1 MLYPIKPF
9 SFVVTA
15 VIPVHFSE
23 IASEI
28 LFVVSFIDVAACP
41 CKDTVSVFFILN
53 ILALVFVAVSRTFF
67 PHPVSFSQSV
77 PETSLEITAI
87 GPIIF
92 SISVGFPLA
101 ILSLVQISICKLFGP
116 LAVLKAGFEVAFI
129 TIAVY
134 PNVNSIAFRFSHSPF
149 ADVTVS
155 FNAAPHSGA
164 VFESVYPLSF
174 IGLALSPRVFPDSFG
189 FSIYVLT
196 LVCAAIGKHL
206 EACALLV
213 VAFPMSF
220 VDSIVVIDHNSKS
233 VTTTI
238 HDFSIVC
245 GLSVLFEFEV
255 LRDFQFV
262 EVDNVRSRHIF
273 LELFNK
279 VLERGLTNH

>member
-9 SFVVTA
+9 PFVITA
-15 VIPVHFSE
+15 VIPVHFSK

-28 LFVVSFIDVAACP
+28 LFIVSFIDVAACP

-53 ILALVFVAVSRTFF
+53 ILALVFVAISRTFF
-67 PHPVSFSQSV
+67 PHSVSLSQSV
-77 PETSLEITAI
+77 LETSLEITAVC
-87 GPIIF
+87 PIIL

-101 ILSLVQISICKLFGP
+101 ILPLVQIPICKLFCS
-116 LAVLKAGFEVAFI
+116 LAVLQTGFEVAFI

-134 PNVNSIAFRFSHSPF
+134 PDVNSIAFCFSHSPL

-155 FNAAPHSGA
+155 FNAAPHSRA

-174 IGLALSPRVFPDSFG
+174 IGLALSPRVFSNSFG

-196 LVCAAIGKHL
+196 LVGAAIGKHL
-206 EACALLV
+206 EACALFV

-233 VTTTI
+233 VATAI
-238 HDFSIVC
+238 DDFSIIC

-262 EVDNVRSRHIF
+262 EVDNVRSRDIF
-273 LELFNK
+273 LELLNK
-279 VLERGLTNH
+279 VLERGLANN

>member
-1 MLYPIKPF
+1 MLDPIKPF

-67 PHPVSFSQSV
+67 PHSVSFPQSV
-77 PETSLEITAI
+77 PEASLKIAAI
-87 GPIIF
+87 RPLIF

-134 PNVNSIAFRFSHSPF
+134 PDMNAIAFGLPHPPF
-149 ADVTVS
+149 ADIAVPFDT
-155 FNAAPHSGA
+155 APHA
-164 VFESVYPLSF
+164 
-174 IGLALSPRVFPDSFG
+174 
-189 FSIYVLT
+189 
-196 LVCAAIGKHL
+196 
-206 EACALLV
+206 
-213 VAFPMSF
+213 
-220 VDSIVVIDHNSKS
+220 
-233 VTTTI
+233 
-238 HDFSIVC
+238 
-245 GLSVLFEFEV
+245 
-255 LRDFQFV
+255 
-262 EVDNVRSRHIF
+262 
-273 LELFNK
+273 
-279 VLERGLTNH
+279 